1 MNQEPNRLDEI
12 RSHNRP
18 LAEELDALIN
28 TIASHGEDGGNAD
41 RIAAVARLWRLR
53 AATS

>member
-1 MNQEPNRLDEI
+1 MKLTNRLDEI
-12 RSHNRP
+12 RSYNRP

-28 TIASHGEDGGNAD
+28 TIASHGEESGD
-41 RIAAVARLWRLR
+41 AARVAYFARLWRLR